1 MATAR
6 GEAVPGGGGAAAA
19 CRPAWGRRGG
29 GLWRVPTW
37 FLACLYRVCFKV
49 SESKVELSTS
59 LTSSASS
66 AALRRSSPFPKVGIG
81 SKANRPPGRSST
93 HLHQRPERG
102 LPLAGLA
109 SRHLSDAPQLAPCL
123 HARHGISTGHV
134 HEETDTRTHGHLD
147 GSHTDAGERQ
157 REMSTCTHCKQQAG
171 RWASGM
177 GGSRGHLGSR
187 ESGWLWSGPGLL
199 PPALRGGRKRAVS
212 ERPPASTGLPQEDHG
227 ALTASPV
234 LKAGGERLG
243 PGGRGCGSPASRT
256 VGARPPP
263 LTACW
268 RPDVTALGS
277 SAGPGPAPSQPSPP
291 PLCFRAWGSV
301 CLRARAS
308 VGGWSPDPLSGGP
321 ASPPPAHRSPCS
333 RNACWEG
340 G

>member
-1 MATAR
+1 MGVSLADAIGMGGVPRQTWDGHSERR
-6 GEAVPGGGGAAAA
+6 GCPWWGEGGTAAA

-59 LTSSASS
+59 LTSNASS

-147 GSHTDAGERQ
+147 GSHMDAGERQ
-157 REMSTCTHCKQQAG
+157 REMSTCTHCKEQAG
-171 RWASGM
+171 RLGLRD
-177 GGSRGHLGSR
+177 GGQ
-187 ESGWLWSGPGLL
+187 PGT
-199 PPALRGGRKRAVS
+199 PRFPRIWVAL
-212 ERPPASTGLPQEDHG
+212 ERPG
-227 ALTASPV
+227 A
-234 LKAGGERLG
+234 
-243 PGGRGCGSPASRT
+243 
-256 VGARPPP
+256 
-263 LTACW
+263 
-268 RPDVTALGS
+268 
-277 SAGPGPAPSQPSPP
+277 PAPSAQGWEETGRLGKASGIYGPP
-291 PLCFRAWGSV
+291 PGGSWNAGS
-301 CLRARAS
+301 LTGAE
-308 VGGWSPDPLSGGP
+308 
-321 ASPPPAHRSPCS
+321 S
-333 RNACWEG
+333 RQ
-340 G
+340 